1 MDFFSNR
8 ESDLS
13 LFLFPVVKIP
23 VALVLLRDP
32 ARPSPT
38 RRTRQR
44 TARHS
49 PPGVIPFCSFFPS
62 RQESRSGLWAWSE
75 SLGMAQ
81 A

>member
-13 LFLFPVVKIP
+13 LFLYPVVKFP
-23 VALVLLRDP
+23 VALFLLRDP

-38 RRTRQR
+38 PRTRQW
-44 TARHS
+44 TAYHS
-49 PPGVIPFCSFFPS
+49 PPGFIPFCSFFPS
-62 RQESRSGLWAWSE
+62 RQESHSGLWAWGE